1 MHTITLV
8 TVEVP
13 KGLNENEELAK
24 KNQIQSLIQLAAHHA
39 SCAPENKDDIM
50 MGILRRRINC
60 RRDPFSSAVDDAVAQ
75 KLEPYDENCSNLKY
89 LEFHDENDALKD
101 EWENGTLDCIKTP
114 DGRIIPVSNQWKFII
129 YDGKVFERN
138 VGPLRH
144 EKRTKKAKKHTALPE
159 YPIKKVY
166 HTLEEYAEDYQN
178 FVFNEDK
185 NAWGYYT
192 NKYGAFWDWYA
203 VGGRWPTMF
212 LVKSDCPEYSIGD
225 IESEDSDND
234 GAPEGYHFAVAAR
247 KKDIQWQAYYEWR
260 KKSASERFFVLKD
273 AFESKSIPEGFY
285 AYLKEDGI
293 YTWNGL
299 LYKDGESL
307 DEYLKRLGYNDNLKY
322 HAHGGAYLDMQG
334 VYHEG
339 SFASMF
345 SGERDDAWS
354 LEMEKFVDEIP
365 DDTIIVAV
373 DCHN

>member
-24 KNQIQSLIQLAAHHA
+24 KNQLQSLIQLAAHHA
-39 SCAPENKDDIM
+39 SCEPECKDDIM

-60 RRDPFSSAVDDAVAQ
+60 RRDPFSSAVDDAVAE
-75 KLEPYDENCSNLKY
+75 KLEPYDENCSNPKY
-89 LEFHDENDALKD
+89 LEFHDENDVLKD

-129 YDGKVFERN
+129 HDGKVFERN

-159 YPIKKVY
+159 YPIKKAY

-185 NAWGYYT
+185 EVWGYYT
-192 NKYGAFWDWYA
+192 NKFGTFWDWYA

-225 IESEDSDND
+225 VESEDPDND
-234 GAPEGYHFAVAAR
+234 GAPEGYRFAVAAR

-273 AFESKSIPEGFY
+273 AFESKSIPKEFY
-285 AYLKEDGI
+285 AHLKEDGI
-293 YTWNGL
+293 YSWNGL
-299 LYKDGESL
+299 MYKDGESL

-339 SFASMF
+339 SFTSMF

-365 DDTIIVAV
+365 DDTVIVAV
-373 DCHN
+373 DCHC

>member
-24 KNQIQSLIQLAAHHA
+24 KNQLQSLIQLAAHHA
-39 SCAPENKDDIM
+39 SCEPECKDDIM

-60 RRDPFSSAVDDAVAQ
+60 RRDPFSSAVDDAVAE
-75 KLEPYDENCSNLKY
+75 KLEPYDENCSNPKY
-89 LEFHDENDALKD
+89 LEFHDESESLKED
-101 EWENGTLDCIKTP
+101 WEHGTLDCIRTP
-114 DGRIIPVSNQWKFII
+114 DGRIIPVDSQWMFLIR
-129 YDGKVFERN
+129 DGKVYERDA
-138 VGPLRH
+138 GPLH
-144 EKRTKKAKKHTALPE
+144 HVMRTKKSKKYTAMPL
-159 YPIKKVY
+159 YPVQKAFHSLKD
-166 HTLEEYAEDYQN
+166 YAEDYQN

-185 NAWGYYT
+185 EVWGYYT
-192 NKYGAFWDWYA
+192 NKFGTVWDWYA

-225 IESEDSDND
+225 VESEDPDND
-234 GAPEGYHFAVAAR
+234 GAPEGYRFAVAAR

-273 AFESKSIPEGFY
+273 AFESKSIPKEFY
-285 AYLKEDGI
+285 AHLKEDGI
-293 YTWNGL
+293 YSWNGL
-299 LYKDGESL
+299 MYKDGESL

-339 SFASMF
+339 SFTSMF

-365 DDTIIVAV
+365 DDTVIVAV
-373 DCHN
+373 DCHC